1 MPKINWG
8 EKLETKISMLPE
20 SPGCYLMKDAEG
32 TIIYVGKAV
41 NLKNRV
47 RSYFRDT
54 EHTPKVAAMISH
66 IDDFDILLCDSNLE
80 ALCLECNLIK
90 LHKPYY
96 NILLK
101 DDKHYPYLRV
111 NLKEPFPRL
120 ELARRIEQESGRQK
134 DGVKYFGPYIG
145 ATAVRQVIEAV
156 RGVFPLRTCRKE
168 LPLKTPSR
176 PCVNYEIGKCM
187 APCAG
192 KCTEE
197 AYWDMMDGVL
207 AFLGGD
213 YQQVLKVLR
222 KDMMD
227 CAARMQYERAAALRD
242 KIRDVEGLMERQ
254 IAIQTDRSE
263 QDIIALAQDGLDAM
277 VHIFYVR
284 GGRMIGGDHFALPRE
299 GSEDAGEVMAEFI
312 TQYYE
317 DGNLI
322 PRHVLVQSLP
332 EGTKDQLELWLRQQ
346 KGSAVSLATPKRGEK
361 HDLILLAAKNAAD
374 ALEKRN
380 ARASIREERTTGAAA
395 ALGRAL
401 GLPNPPRRIEGY
413 DISNTQG
420 VLSVASM
427 VVFIDGVAAK
437 KEYRRF
443 RIKTVEGANDFASL
457 NEVLGR
463 RFEHGLREKAERE
476 AAGLSPIGGKF
487 SDLPDL
493 VLIDG
498 GPQQLRFARQALLDM
513 GVKVKVGLKPNEQG
527 DCLQS
532 ACEACDAPEGMGQA
546 ELKVGLKP
554 DEQGD
559 CLQSACEACDA
570 PEGMGQA
577 ELKVGLKPDEQG
589 DCLQSACEAC
599 DAPEGVGQ
607 AEVAMF
613 GLAKKQEEIFL
624 PDREEPILLDHH
636 TPELHL
642 IQRIRDEAHRFCIT
656 HHRGLRGKASIH
668 SQLEDIPGIGPK
680 RRKALLTRL
689 GSLKAIREA
698 TEEQLMAVPGM
709 NKTAVQ
715 AVMAWAAKKE

>member
-1 MPKINWG
+1 
-8 EKLETKISMLPE
+8 MLPD

-54 EHTPKVAAMISH
+54 DHTPKVAAMIAN

-90 LHKPYY
+90 LHKPHY

-120 ELARRIEQESGRQK
+120 ELARRMDADAGKPR
-134 DGVKYFGPYIG
+134 DGMKYFGPYIG

-168 LPLKTPSR
+168 LPLKNPSR
-176 PCVNYEIGKCM
+176 PCVNYEIGKCL

-192 KCTEE
+192 KCTE
-197 AYWDMMDGVL
+197 AQYWDMMDGVL

-213 YQQVLKVLR
+213 YEQVLKVLR

-263 QDIIALAQDGLDAM
+263 QDVIALAQDGLDAM
-277 VHIFYVR
+277 VHMFYVR

-299 GSEDAGEVMAEFI
+299 GSEDPGEVLAEFI

-322 PRHVLVQSLP
+322 PRHVLVQTLP
-332 EGTKDQLELWLRQQ
+332 EGSREQLEAWLKQQ
-346 KGSAVSLATPKRGEK
+346 KAAAGFTRQTVSLATPKRGEK

-380 ARASIREERTTGAAA
+380 ARAAIREERTTGAAA
-395 ALGRAL
+395 ALGKAL
-401 GLPNPPRRIEGY
+401 GLPKAPRRIEGY

-427 VVFIDGVAAK
+427 VVFIDGVPAK

-463 RFEHGLREKAERE
+463 RFAHGLQEKAERE

-513 GVKVKVGLKPNEQG
+513 G
-527 DCLQS
+527 
-532 ACEACDAPEGMGQA
+532 
-546 ELKVGLKP
+546 
-554 DEQGD
+554 
-559 CLQSACEACDA
+559 
-570 PEGMGQA
+570 
-577 ELKVGLKPDEQG
+577 
-589 DCLQSACEAC
+589 
-599 DAPEGVGQ
+599 

-636 TPELHL
+636 TSELHL

-680 RRKALLTRL
+680 RRKALLSKL

-698 TEEQLMAVPGM
+698 TEEQLLAVPGM
-709 NKTAVQ
+709 NKAAAEAVLKW
-715 AVMAWAAKKE
+715 AAAKK

>member
-1 MPKINWG
+1 MPKNNWG
-8 EKLETKISMLPE
+8 EKLETKIAMLPE

-32 TIIYVGKAV
+32 IIIYVGKAV

-54 EHTPKVAAMISH
+54 DHTPKVAAMIAN

-90 LHKPYY
+90 LHRPHY

-111 NLKEPFPRL
+111 NLKEAFPRL
-120 ELARRIEQESGRQK
+120 ELARRMEK
-134 DGVKYFGPYIG
+134 DGAKYFGPYIG

-156 RGVFPLRTCRKE
+156 RGVFPLRTCRKA
-168 LPLKTPSR
+168 LPLKSPSR

-227 CAARMQYERAAALRD
+227 CAAKMQYERAAALRD

-284 GGRMIGGDHFALPRE
+284 GGRMTGGDHFALPRE
-299 GSEDAGEVMAEFI
+299 GSEDPGEVLAEFL

-332 EGTKDQLELWLRQQ
+332 EGSREQLEQWLRQQ
-346 KGSAVSLATPKRGEK
+346 KGAAVHLAAPKRGEK

-380 ARASIREERTTGAAA
+380 ARASIQEERTTGAAA

-401 GLPNPPRRIEGY
+401 GLEKPPRRIEGY

-463 RFEHGLREKAERE
+463 RFAHGLQEKAERE

-513 GVKVKVGLKPNEQG
+513 GVTVKVGLQPDEHA

-532 ACEACDAPEGMGQA
+532 VCEACDAPN
-546 ELKVGLKP
+546 
-554 DEQGD
+554 
-559 CLQSACEACDA
+559 C
-570 PEGMGQA
+570 
-577 ELKVGLKPDEQG
+577 
-589 DCLQSACEAC
+589 
-599 DAPEGVGQ
+599 VGQ

-680 RRKALLTRL
+680 RRKALLTKL

-698 TEEQLMAVPGM
+698 TEEQLLAVPGM
-709 NKTAVQ
+709 TKSAAQ
-715 AVMAWAAKKE
+715 AVLHWAKATAK